1 MARPEKRKVDKQI
14 GKVDKRIGKTKH
26 SIIKIKY
33 ISTILEI
40 KALDRPKEE

>member
-14 GKVDKRIGKTKH
+14 GKVDKRIGKIKH